1 MPVSERT
8 RKILWITAGGR
19 CSICREQL
27 ATEKTETDDP
37 SVFGQEAHIVAQ
49 GSTGPRAGPVD
60 DVDGYENLI
69 LLCSKDHKRI
79 DDQVGHF
86 TVELLRKIKHEHE
99 AWTRAIGESAG
110 AAAVD
115 EAKRRAA
122 SNGKV
127 DEFRFS
133 VTASGGDP
141 TAAPYV
147 VQGTG
152 SKVVEIFLIRGG
164 YRVHWRVAGSAVFE
178 LDHETGRAG
187 RGDLIVTMFV
197 PPDQPSDSGEE
208 LVRIDES
215 GRHIFR
221 IKAPRMDWELAF
233 SPI

>member
-27 ATEKTETDDP
+27 ATERTETDDP
-37 SVFGQEAHIVAQ
+37 SVFGEEAHIVAQ
-49 GSTGPRAGPVD
+49 GHTGPRAGPID
-60 DVDGYENLI
+60 DVDGYDNLI

-79 DDQVGHF
+79 DDQVGAF
-86 TVELLRKIKHEHE
+86 TVDRLRAIKREHE

-110 AAAVD
+110 AGAVD

-122 SNGKV
+122 SNGRAA
-127 DEFRFS
+127 EFRFS
-133 VTASGGDP
+133 VASGGDP

-152 SKVVEIFLIRGG
+152 SKVLEIYLIRGG
-164 YRVHWRVAGSAVFE
+164 YRVRWGIRGSSGVFR
-178 LDHETGRAG
+178 LGHETGSGG
-187 RGDLIVTMFV
+187 RGSRVTGCFFSAT
-197 PPDQPSDSGEE
+197 DPSDSGEE

-215 GRHIFR
+215 GRHIFSVQ
-221 IKAPRMDWELAF
+221 APRMDWELAF